1 MKILWQCEVCGYV
14 HEGETPPETCPVCG
28 VGAENFSPLKA
39 VTEQEKPAA
48 TAWRCTICDYVHQG
62 DQPPEICPLCGAAR
76 ELFEPVMDQAPAQV
90 SPEPG
95 RCIVIVGG
103 GIAGLS
109 AAEAAREVSPD
120 AEITLLS
127 GEPGLPYYRLNL
139 SRHLAGEVDE
149 SSLVIHPRGWYE
161 QRRIKLVQGEAAAVD
176 LKGCEVLLS
185 DGSRLPYDRMV
196 LANGSH
202 PFVPPIPGAT
212 RKGVMSFRTLEDA
225 RAIISQAVKGTRCAC
240 VGGGLL
246 GLETAGALARQGVA
260 VTVLE
265 GFDWL
270 LPRQLP
276 RPAASLLQEHL
287 EGLGMVIRCGVRV
300 EQIVGD
306 ERAQAVQLASGE
318 ALETDLVVMATG
330 VRPNS
335 YLARQSGLSV
345 KTGVIVDDQMVTSDP
360 NLLAAGD
367 VAEHRGVVYGI
378 WPASYAQGAVAG
390 TNAGGGQASFT
401 GIPRSNQ
408 LKVLDVDLF
417 SIGEFSPEDGSS
429 EVLEQPG
436 QGTYQRLVCRDG
448 RLKGAVLYGDTS
460 GASLIKEAVEAGSQ
474 VRKSAALMRA
484 FPALR
489 VI

>member
-1 MKILWQCEVCGYV
+1 
-14 HEGETPPETCPVCG
+14 VCG

-39 VTEQEKPAA
+39 VTEQAKPAA
-48 TAWRCTICDYVHQG
+48 TTSWRCTICDYIHQG
-62 DQPPEICPLCGAAR
+62 DQPPDICPRCGAAK
-76 ELFEPVMDQAPAQV
+76 ELFEPVIDQVPAQV
-90 SPEPG
+90 SAEPG
-95 RCIVIVGG
+95 RHIVIVGA

-109 AAEAAREVSPD
+109 AAEAARDVSAD
-120 AEITLLS
+120 AAITLIN

-149 SSLVIHPRGWYE
+149 ASLVVHPRSWYE
-161 QRRIKLVQGEAAAVD
+161 ERRIQLLLGEAAAVD
-176 LKGCEVLLS
+176 LQEGEVRLR
-185 DGSRLPYDRMV
+185 DGARLPYDRVV

-202 PFVPPIPGAT
+202 PFVPPIPGT
-212 RKGVMSFRTLEDA
+212 TLKGVMSFRTMEDA
-225 RAIISQAVKGTRCAC
+225 RSIINQTAKGTRCAC

-246 GLETAGALARQGVA
+246 GLETAGALAGQGVA

-276 RPAASLLQEHL
+276 RPAAALLQEHL
-287 EGLGMVIRCGVRV
+287 EGLGMVVRCGVRV

-306 ERAQAVQLASGE
+306 ERVQAVQLAGGE

-345 KTGVIVDDQMVTSDP
+345 KSGVIVDDQMVTTDP
-360 NLLAAGD
+360 NVLAAGD

-378 WPASYAQGAVAG
+378 WPASYAQGTVAG
-390 TNAGGGQASFT
+390 VNAAGGQAQFT

-417 SIGEFSPEDGSS
+417 SIGAFQPDDGSS
-429 EVLEQPG
+429 QVLEKLG
-436 QGTYQRLVCRDG
+436 KGTYQRLVCLDG
-448 RLKGAVLYGDTS
+448 RLTGAVLYGDTTL
-460 GASLIKEAVEAGSQ
+460 ANLVKEVVESGSQ
-474 VRKSAALMRA
+474 VLESTPL
-484 FPALR
+484 LGSGS
-489 VI
+489 V